1 MSKKDRNATKA
12 KRMEEK
18 KKIKLEKKR
27 EKLNVLKVFGICL
40 CFFAIILLVGILYI
54 TADYRAQKSAV
65 DKYFSAVQN
74 MDYDSLS
81 EVVYPPYIEK
91 FDEYKEDDNFKDF
104 YMNYLYGYLGNNYEE
119 GFKLKYKVK
128 TRYAYSDM
136 LMKFYKISAEGILMD
151 VDITLYDSYK
161 SEKSQTS
168 ISLAKYEGKWY
179 VVTSDIE
186 ATDIYYEDIAN
197 KYKNS

>member
-54 TADYRAQKSAV
+54 TTDYRAQKSTM

-81 EVVYPPYIEK
+81 EVVYPPYLEK
-91 FDEYKEDDNFKDF
+91 FEEYKDDDNFKDF
-104 YMNYLYGYLGNNYEE
+104 YMNYLYGYIYSDYKD
-119 GFKLKYKVK
+119 GFKFKYEVK
-128 TRYAYSDM
+128 TRYEYSDM
-136 LMKFYKISAEGILMD
+136 LMKFYKISAEGVLVD

-161 SEKSQTS
+161 SEKNRYSV
-168 ISLAKYEGKWY
+168 SLAKHEGEWY
-179 VVTSDIE
+179 VVASDIE
-186 ATDIYYEDIAN
+186 ATDIYHDNIAD
-197 KYKNS
+197 KYKNL

>member
-54 TADYRAQKSAV
+54 TDDYRAQKSAV

-81 EVVYPPYIEK
+81 EVVYPPYVEK
-91 FDEYKEDDNFKDF
+91 ANEYKDDENFKDF
-104 YMNYLYGYLGNNYEE
+104 YMNYLYGYLENGYED

-128 TRYAYSDM
+128 TRYDYSDM
-136 LMKFYKISAEGILMD
+136 LKKFYSINAEGILMD

-168 ISLAKYEGKWY
+168 VSLAKYEGKWY

-186 ATDIYYEDIAN
+186 STDIYHDSVID
-197 KYKNS
+197 KYKDS

>member
-74 MDYDSLS
+74 MDYDALS
-81 EVVYPPYIEK
+81 EVVYPPYLEK
-91 FDEYKEDDNFKDF
+91 FEDYKDDDNFKKF
-104 YMNYLYGYLGNNYEE
+104 YMDYVYGHLENGYED
-119 GFKLKYKVK
+119 GVKLKYKVK
-128 TRYAYSDM
+128 TRYDYSDM
-136 LMKFYKISAEGILMD
+136 LKTFYEIIAEGILMD

-161 SEKSQTS
+161 SEKSQIS
-168 ISLAKYEGKWY
+168 VSLAKYEGKWY
-179 VVTSDIE
+179 VVASDIE
-186 ATDIYYEDIAN
+186 AADIHNENISD
-197 KYKNS
+197 KYKNL

>member
-40 CFFAIILLVGILYI
+40 CFFAIIRLVGILYI
-54 TADYRAQKSAV
+54 TTDYRAQKSTM

-81 EVVYPPYIEK
+81 EVVYPPYLEK
-91 FDEYKEDDNFKDF
+91 FEEYKDDDNFKDF
-104 YMNYLYGYLGNNYEE
+104 YTASSVEQIAIFSGLCSCANINCAALY
-119 GFKLKYKVK
+119 
-128 TRYAYSDM
+128 A
-136 LMKFYKISAEGILMD
+136 
-151 VDITLYDSYK
+151 TLV
-161 SEKSQTS
+161 
-168 ISLAKYEGKWY
+168 SL
-179 VVTSDIE
+179 
-186 ATDIYYEDIAN
+186 
-197 KYKNS
+197 